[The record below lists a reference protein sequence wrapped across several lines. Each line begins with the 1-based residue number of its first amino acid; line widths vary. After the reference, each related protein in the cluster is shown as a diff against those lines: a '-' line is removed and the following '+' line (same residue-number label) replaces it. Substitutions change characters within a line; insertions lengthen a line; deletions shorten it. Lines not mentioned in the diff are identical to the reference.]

1 MADRGIRPNEQALN
15 PTENRRIR
23 TDAEG
28 ECENGD
34 DGEARGFAQHAE
46 AEAQVLEQILKPA
59 DAARVATFLLGLF
72 DAAEF
77 DESGAASFLQ
87 AHALGDVGGGLLG
100 DVIAE
105 LVVKVGIGAATVEEG
120 A

>member
-23 TDAEG
+23 ADAEG

-34 DGEARGFAQHAE
+34 DGETGGFAQHAE
-46 AEAQVLEQILKPA
+46 AEAQILEQILKPT

-77 DESGAASFLQ
+77 DESGAASFLRT
-87 AHALGDVGGGLLG
+87 HPRGDVGGRFLG
-100 DVIAE
+100 
-105 LVVKVGIGAATVEEG
+105 
-120 A
+120 